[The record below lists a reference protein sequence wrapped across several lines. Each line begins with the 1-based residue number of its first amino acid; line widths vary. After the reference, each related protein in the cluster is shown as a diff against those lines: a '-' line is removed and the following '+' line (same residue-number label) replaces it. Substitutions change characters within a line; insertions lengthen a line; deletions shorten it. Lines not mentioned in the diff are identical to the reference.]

1 MVMISIDILI
11 FVEVADFQL
20 HMIDLICGFD

>member
-20 HMIDLICGFD
+20 HMIHLICGFD